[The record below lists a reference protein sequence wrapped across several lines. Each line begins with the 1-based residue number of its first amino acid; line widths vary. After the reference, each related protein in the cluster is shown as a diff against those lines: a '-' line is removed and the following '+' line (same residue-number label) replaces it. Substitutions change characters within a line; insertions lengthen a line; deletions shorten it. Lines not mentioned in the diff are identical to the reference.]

1 MLRAVSDR
9 TLGLLAIAGAA
20 ALWGAGAAVAS
31 DLFDRGVAPLELVEA
46 RAFVA
51 TLGLGLVAMVASRRS
66 TVVEKPKPASA
77 DTAPPDTA
85 RDRDRSAVRATV
97 ALGLALAFVNL
108 AYYLA
113 IDRLAV
119 AVAIVLQYSAPAL
132 VVIWGAFV
140 ARRRPPRSVV
150 IALIGAMAGIVLVSE
165 VLAGDLGKV
174 DAFGIVMGLASAV
187 LFASY
192 TLLSEPAAAAYG
204 PVGAILRAFS
214 IASLVWLVVQ
224 LPRGWPADLFEPANI
239 VPVFFV
245 GIGTTMT
252 PFLLYVWGVSR
263 VRAERAS
270 IAATLEP
277 VLASLFAWL
286 WLGQSLTPMQVVG
299 GALVIV
305 SVVSLQ
311 TR

>member
-1 MLRAVSDR
+1 M
-9 TLGLLAIAGAA
+9 AIAGAA
-20 ALWGAGAAVAS
+20 ALWAAGAAVVS
-31 DLFDRGVAPLELVEA
+31 DLFDRGLAPLELVEA

-51 TLGLGLVAMVASRRS
+51 TLGLSVFALVASRR
-66 TVVEKPKPASA
+66 VVRPGP
-77 DTAPPDTA
+77 APPAPRSTPEPTTA
-85 RDRDRSAVRATV
+85 ERKRGRSPFLVTI
-97 ALGLALAFVNL
+97 ALGLALALVNL

-119 AVAIVLQYSAPAL
+119 AVAIVLQYTAPAL
-132 VVIWGAFV
+132 VVAGGAF
-140 ARRRPPRSVV
+140 AARRPPSRPVV
-150 IALIGAMAGIVLVSE
+150 IALVGAMAGIVLVSE
-165 VLAGDLGKV
+165 VFTGNLGEV
-174 DAFGIVMGLASAV
+174 DAFGVLMGLASAV

-192 TLLSEPAAAAYG
+192 TLLSEPAVATYG
-204 PVGAILRAFS
+204 PVGAIFRAFS
-214 IASLVWLVVQ
+214 IASLFWLVVQ

-245 GIGTTMT
+245 GLGTTMA

-277 VLASLFAWL
+277 VLASLFAWF
-286 WLGQSLTPMQVVG
+286 WLDQSLSLMQIAG
-299 GALVIV
+299 GVLVIAA
-305 SVVSLQ
+305 VVSLQ